1 MSFSFGLGIAVFVIA
16 IVGDSVAAWKVEGEG
31 IRVVQEFG
39 HPFQL
44 QNIKF
49 ITWAELVL
57 RSAERSTRLV
67 ASATGAIERV
77 FSDAA

>member
-1 MSFSFGLGIAVFVIA
+1 MSFGFGLGIAVFVIA

-49 ITWAELVL
+49 ITLPNPKISIEMLIL
-57 RSAERSTRLV
+57 RRL
-67 ASATGAIERV
+67 
-77 FSDAA
+77 